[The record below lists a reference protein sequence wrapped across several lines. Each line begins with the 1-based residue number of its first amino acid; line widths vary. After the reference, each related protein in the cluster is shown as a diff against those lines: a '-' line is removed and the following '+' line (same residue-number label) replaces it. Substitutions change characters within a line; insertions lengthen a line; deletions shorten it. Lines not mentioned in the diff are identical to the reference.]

1 MLILKENINCFIT
14 QTLLVEIKDNIGL
27 RILQELEQ
35 AHIIRL
41 IQTTQEKI
49 PGKLSTRLRGAFS
62 KETSQQMRSE
72 LEQMRSEWQQ
82 RDI

>member
-1 MLILKENINCFIT
+1 M
-14 QTLLVEIKDNIGL
+14 QTLLVEIKDITGL

-41 IQTTQEKI
+41 IHTGQEKT
-49 PGKLSTRLRGAFS
+49 PQKLSERLRGSIS
-62 KETSQQMRSE
+62 KETAQEMNSE

-82 RDI
+82 RNI

>member
-1 MLILKENINCFIT
+1 M
-14 QTLLVEIKDNIGL
+14 QTLLVEVKDNTGL

-41 IQTTQEKI
+41 IQTAQEKI
-49 PGKLSTRLRGAFS
+49 PQKLSKRLRGAFS
-62 KETSQQMRSE
+62 KETAQQMKSE